1 MADGTEPVAS
11 RRCGRPTGGARHRP
25 DGTVRAPGEGIDGGR
40 QLVAVGRAGLGT
52 VSGPAGSSAPA
63 GLLRP
68 LHGLRVVELGTGIA
82 AGYAGRLLCDAGA
95 EVVKV
100 EPPGGDPVRQ
110 VRWARPDQPDTD
122 PAGSPLFRYLAAG
135 KRAMTGGLG
144 DPAVDAL
151 VAEADMVVETG
162 PPTVVDPA
170 PLWAQPGLV
179 VLSITCFGRHGPY
192 AHRPGSEHVAQAES
206 GSIASRGR
214 ADQPPVAAG
223 GAIGEWLGAAYAVV
237 AGIVALGDPQRADRS
252 IAVDVALTDVL
263 ATATNLYADLMFH
276 LLGRPPLPQPPR
288 TVEFPSIE
296 QTADSWVAF
305 NTNAAQMLAD
315 FCVMVGRP
323 DLAEIPGLRADP
335 KLVAELA
342 EATAAWCRQRSTDEI
357 VELAAAMRIPAVP
370 VGHGANLPT
379 HPQVVARQVL
389 RRAEGLPLAP
399 RPPWRID
406 GAGPPPAGPPPGPPP
421 PRDAARL
428 RWSGSATGTSDGGWT
443 ITAGPAVGQPLRGL
457 RVLDLTCWWAG
468 PAATSLLAAFG
479 ADVVHVEATARMDGM
494 RAAATLP
501 FADRERWWE
510 YSAFFLSIN
519 LNKQDVT
526 LDLDDPRGLEL
537 AKGLVGWADVVAENY
552 TPRVLEHFGLDWEGV
567 HRLNPR
573 ATMVRMPAFGLDGP
587 WRDRQGFAQTIE
599 AMAGLAWL
607 TGHPDGPMLV
617 PRGPA
622 DPNGAAHSAI
632 GLLLALIEARRDG
645 QGRLV
650 EVPLFDAALAV
661 GAVGIVEHD
670 ESGDLPGRL
679 GNRSPLAAP
688 QGVYRCQGDEQWVAL
703 SVADD
708 DQWTSL
714 CTVLGRPDWAGAAR
728 LGTRPGRFAAH
739 DELDA
744 GIAAWAAQRDAA
756 GAVAA
761 LTAAGVPAGV
771 VVDHRCLS
779 DHPHLRG
786 RGFIEEVDH
795 PVVGRHPVFSTPF
808 RYPGLQPVARRPA
821 PTLGQHNRTVL
832 GEVLGVDEATLAE
845 LERDGVIGNSPR

>member
-1 MADGTEPVAS
+1 MSG
-11 RRCGRPTGGARHRP
+11 PTGR
-25 DGTVRAPGEGIDGGR
+25 
-40 QLVAVGRAGLGT
+40 
-52 VSGPAGSSAPA
+52 SSAGDPPTP
-63 GLLRP
+63 LR
-68 LHGLRVVELGTGIA
+68 GLRVVELGTGIA

-95 EVVKV
+95 EVIKV
-100 EPPGGDPVRQ
+100 EPPGGDPLRK
-110 VRWARPDQPDTD
+110 VRWARPDLPDTD
-122 PAGSPLFRYLAAG
+122 PGGSPLFRYLAAG
-135 KRAMTGGLG
+135 KRSMIGRLG
-144 DPAVDAL
+144 EPTVDAV
-151 VAEADMVVETG
+151 VAEAEMVVESG
-162 PPTVVDPA
+162 LPTAADQA
-170 PLWAQPGLV
+170 PRWVQPGLV
-179 VLSITCFGRHGPY
+179 VLSVTCFGRYGPY
-192 AHRPGSEHVAQAES
+192 ADRPGSEHVAQAES

-237 AGIVALGDPQRADRS
+237 AGLVALGDPQRADGCVV
-252 IAVDVALTDVL
+252 IDVAFTDVL

-315 FCVMVGRP
+315 FCIMVGRP
-323 DLAEIPGLRADP
+323 DLADVPGLRADP
-335 KLVAELA
+335 KLVAELTDST
-342 EATAAWCRQRSTDEI
+342 ATWCRQHSTDEI

-389 RRAEGLPLAP
+389 RRAEGVPLAP

-406 GAGPPPAGPPPGPPP
+406 GGGPPPAGPPPGPPP
-421 PRDAARL
+421 EPDAAMP
-428 RWSGSATGTSDGGWT
+428 RWSTSAARADGSDWT
-443 ITAGPAVGQPLRGL
+443 VTTGPAAGQPLRGL

-501 FADRERWWE
+501 FADRDRWWE

-519 LNKQDVT
+519 VNKRDVT

-537 AKGLVGWADVVAENY
+537 AKGLVRWADVIAENY

-599 AMAGLAWL
+599 AMSGLAWL
-607 TGHPDGPMLV
+607 TGHPDGPMLL

-632 GLLLALIEARRDG
+632 GLMLALLQARRDG
-645 QGRLV
+645 QGHLV

-661 GAVGIVEHD
+661 GAVGILEHD
-670 ESGDLPGRL
+670 AHGDLPGRL

-703 SVADD
+703 SIADEA
-708 DQWTSL
+708 QWAGL
-714 CTVLGRPDWAGAAR
+714 CDVLGRPDWAAASR
-728 LGTRPGRFAAH
+728 LSTRPGRFAAH

-744 GIAAWAAQRDAA
+744 VIAVWAAQHDAA

-761 LTAAGVPAGV
+761 LIAAGVPAGV
-771 VVDHRCLS
+771 VVDQRCLA

-795 PVVGRHPVFSTPF
+795 PVVGRHPVFSAPF
-808 RYPGLQPVARRPA
+808 RYPGLRPVARQPA

-832 GEVLGVDEATLAE
+832 GDVLGVDEATLVE
-845 LERDGVIGNSPR
+845 LERDGVIGDAPR